1 MNTYTDFY
9 VMPVKTARLEDY
21 RRFAEE
27 SRKVWLAHGAL
38 SVTEYIADDA
48 KPGVHTSFPQSVKLE
63 AGLSVNN
70 ITNRSIPIPKPPAGG
85 IPFRKA
91 LTKS

>member
-21 RRFAEE
+21 RYFAAE

-48 KPGVHTSFPQSVKLE
+48 KPGVYTSFPQSVKLE
-63 AGLSVNN
+63 ADDLVQLHGVF
-70 ITNRSIPIPKPPAGG
+70 PPPQAN
-85 IPFRKA
+85 A
-91 LTKS
+91 CMETT